1 MALRTVIPPPLE
13 EPQLYTDL
21 ASWWPLFSPPEE
33 YVEEAED
40 LLGILRTAAEGP
52 AETMLE
58 LGAGGGSLAFHL
70 KTHFTLTLTD
80 RAPEMVAVS
89 RAVNPECEHRVGD
102 MTSLRLGRTFD
113 RVMVHDAIMYAADR
127 DSARATVQTAVAH
140 CRPGGAVVLIPDF
153 VRETFESVTESGGH
167 DAPDGKGM
175 RYLMWTWDPDPEDET
190 FETAFAYLLREAD
203 GTVSM
208 SQERHRF
215 GLFRRED
222 WLTWM
227 REAGCPATTRRDPWN
242 REVIIG
248 VRESRGG
255 G

>member
-1 MALRTVIPPPLE
+1 MASLRTVIPPPVE

-40 LLGILRTAAEGP
+40 LLPMLRPEEGP
-52 AETMLE
+52 ARTLLE
-58 LGAGGGSLAFHL
+58 LGSGGGSLAFHL
-70 KTHFTLTLTD
+70 KKHFTLTLTD
-80 RAPEMVAVS
+80 RSPEMVAVS

-113 RVMVHDAIMYAADR
+113 RVMVHDAIMYAVDR
-127 DSARATVQTAVAH
+127 DAARATVRTAAAH
-140 CRPGGAVVLIPDF
+140 CRTGGSVVLLPDC
-153 VRETFESVTESGGH
+153 VRETFEPLTESGGH
-167 DAPDGKGM
+167 DAPDGRGM
-175 RYLMWTWDPDPEDET
+175 RYLMWTWDPDPDDET

-215 GLFRRED
+215 GLFRRDD
-222 WLTWM
+222 WLEWM
-227 REAGCPATTRRDPWN
+227 REAGIPATTRRDPWN
-242 REVIIG
+242 REVFIG
-248 VRESRGG
+248 VREPE
-255 G
+255 

>member
-1 MALRTVIPPPLE
+1 MASLRTVIPPPVE

-40 LLGILRTAAEGP
+40 LLPMLRPEEGP
-52 AETMLE
+52 ARTMLE
-58 LGAGGGSLAFHL
+58 LGSGGGSLAFHL
-70 KTHFTLTLTD
+70 KKHFTLTLTD
-80 RAPEMVAVS
+80 RSPEMVAVS

-102 MTSLRLGRTFD
+102 MRSLRLGRTFD
-113 RVMVHDAIMYAADR
+113 RVMVHDAIMYAVERED
-127 DSARATVQTAVAH
+127 ARATVLTAAAH
-140 CRPGGAVVLIPDF
+140 CRPGGRVVLLPDC
-153 VRETFESVTESGGH
+153 VRETFEPLTESGGH
-167 DAPDGKGM
+167 DAPDGRGM
-175 RYLMWTWDPDPEDET
+175 RYLMWTWDPDPDDET

-215 GLFRRED
+215 GLFRRDD
-222 WLTWM
+222 WLEWM

-242 REVIIG
+242 REVFIG
-248 VRESRGG
+248 VREPE
-255 G
+255 